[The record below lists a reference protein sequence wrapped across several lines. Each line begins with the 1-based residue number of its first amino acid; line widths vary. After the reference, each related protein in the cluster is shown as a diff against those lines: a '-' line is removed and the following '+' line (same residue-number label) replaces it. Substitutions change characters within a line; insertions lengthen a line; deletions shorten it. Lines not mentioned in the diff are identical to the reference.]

1 MNEYNAN
8 QLNTYLSERNKNYEI
23 FVQRLS
29 ELHLKYDHSFAE
41 YGKKNK
47 NIKWLLWFFG
57 SLTIAYL
64 IMSWLSA
71 LGSEQFITI
80 LVLILGLIATLFIM
94 FTKNNKNYKA
104 DKKDFD
110 YEYNK
115 ITIFLEE
122 VEKYEAL
129 LKEEILQYIVLS
141 KYSDEFSKLKESEKK
156 EFLLNKQE
164 EQLNLIRDEVDGEL
178 NNREILNYF
187 LNWQARI
194 SEGNSRDY
202 RKERIDYL
210 NRIDKEKERIKNE
223 EESE

>member
-164 EQLNLIRDEVDGEL
+164 EQLKLIRDEVDGEL